1 MALEMELVTKVE
13 PGSVTTNFEDFKE
26 ALKKE
31 METKYKSMAVTEE
44 SLVEARKARAVLNKA
59 KEGLKDAVRS
69 MKTQNAEPLK
79 IAENQA
85 KELEAL
91 IDDAINTLDLQI
103 KGIEEGQKKERTES
117 AIKVLA
123 QKLERLPMDINEF
136 AAGCMDWLINPK
148 WANATCRFIEIN
160 KDCDEK
166 VERIQNAWNLL
177 QGKYRPQMLAK
188 FQKDGDLAK
197 AQLYGIELS
206 KQEEMFSLPQKESIP
221 NSEIKLVYDEQVPEA
236 PETQKGILIE
246 APEAYDNKE
255 NSHNK
260 CKAVFKLVCMRYQ
273 MEWFLATCERFGI
286 VLERQDK

>member
-26 ALKKE
+26 ALRIE
-31 METKYKSMAVTEE
+31 METKYKSIVVSEE
-44 SLVEARKARAVLNKA
+44 SIKEARDARAVLNKA

-69 MKTQNAEPLK
+69 MKAQNAEPLK
-79 IAENQA
+79 MAETQA

-91 IDDAINTLDLQI
+91 IDDAINTLDGQI
-103 KGIEEGQKKERTES
+103 KRIEDAQRKQRTDS
-117 AIKVLA
+117 AIQILA
-123 QKLERLPMDINEF
+123 QKLERLPMEVNEF

-148 WANATCRFIEIN
+148 WGNATCRFIEIN

-166 VERIQNAWNLL
+166 VERIQNAWDLL
-177 QGKYRPQMLAK
+177 QGEYRPQMLAQ
-188 FQKDGDLAK
+188 FQKTGDLAK
-197 AQLYGIELS
+197 AQLYGMELS
-206 KQEEMFSLPQKESIP
+206 RQKEAFSAPQKENIP
-221 NSEIKLVYDEQVPEA
+221 ISENKPVYDEPVQEA
-236 PETQKGILIE
+236 PKAQEGILIE